1 MSRGL
6 LPLSGLAPSQLNATR
21 LVKHWLR
28 RAALGELRPPVV
40 EPVIGGERWCPLMD
54 CTLDPGSNTLTLTY
68 IDIEDEGHVEV
79 RHVTLNGVTIVR
91 EGGTEMMFETEST
104 SGRIIRGK
112 EMQSGVTPP
121 QF

>member
-1 MSRGL
+1 MSGNL
-6 LPLSGLAPSQLNATR
+6 LLFPGLAPNQLHATH

-40 EPVIGGERWCPLMD
+40 EPVTGAERWCPLMD
-54 CTLDPGSNTLTLTY
+54 CNIDPATNTLTLTY

-112 EMQSGVTPP
+112 EMPSGVTPP